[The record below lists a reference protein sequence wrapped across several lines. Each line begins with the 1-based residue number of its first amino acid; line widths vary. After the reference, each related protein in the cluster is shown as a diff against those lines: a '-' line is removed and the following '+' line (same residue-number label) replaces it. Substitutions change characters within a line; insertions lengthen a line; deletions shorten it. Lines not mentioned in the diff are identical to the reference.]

1 MTSDSTD
8 HIEEGVILT
17 APSTEEK
24 QDTKQPLSPKNVL
37 NLVAYILNI
46 TLVYGLG
53 NAGWL
58 GTPNNGELS
67 RKYQTI
73 VTPNS
78 SAFSIWAV
86 IFLFQG
92 AFAVA
97 QLLPRFR
104 AKAMVL
110 QGASYWYCVVSALQ
124 IGWTIAFAYEVIP
137 LSLVFMLLLWSS
149 LVALL
154 FSQYYATSD
163 GTLWEFWLLR
173 FPFSVHAG
181 WITAASALNVNVQVV
196 SVNAPA
202 DIQLAV
208 GIVSLAVLHAIS
220 VWVLFYIPRPNW
232 TMACVLSWA
241 FGWIYAELGNP
252 NELITST
259 FVEGTTGGV
268 RYAAIAVSFI
278 ILFQVVV
285 RLGLLLK
292 PSCNPYKEVVK
303 VDSGKITNE

>member
-1 MTSDSTD
+1 M
-8 HIEEGVILT
+8 
-17 APSTEEK
+17 
-24 QDTKQPLSPKNVL
+24 
-37 NLVAYILNI
+37 
-46 TLVYGLG
+46 
-53 NAGWL
+53 GWL

-67 RKYQTI
+67 RKYQTL

-104 AKAMVL
+104 AQAMVL
-110 QGASYWYCVVSALQ
+110 QGTSYWYCVVSALQ
-124 IGWTIAFAYEVIP
+124 IGWTIAFAYEVIA

-149 LVALL
+149 LIALL
-154 FSQYYATSD
+154 YTQYYATSD

-252 NELITST
+252 HELITST
-259 FVEGTTGGV
+259 FAVGTTGGV

-285 RLGLLLK
+285 RLGFLVIR
-292 PSCNPYKEVVK
+292 PASYNPYKK
-303 VDSGKITNE
+303 VTEEDTVD